1 MLEAYKIAL
10 KGVINMKNKKFTI
23 LLGSVPNSTLFH
35 YPGGGIIATL
45 FDDGIEFKQFRKH
58 YSKSIFLPYRQIR
71 IIEVYRSKNHFDNYW
86 IKFLKLHF
94 INSDGAQ
101 ECYKF
106 VININTLGLKKFKNE
121 LKNRCPNLQEE
132 VL

>member
-1 MLEAYKIAL
+1 MGLFM
-10 KGVINMKNKKFTI
+10 NKNKKFTI

-45 FDDGIEFKQFRKH
+45 LEDGIEFKQFRKH
-58 YSKSIFLPYRQIR
+58 YSESIFLSYRQIR

-86 IKFLKLHF
+86 IKFLTIHF

-101 ECYKF
+101 ECVKF
-106 VININTLGLKKFKNE
+106 VINLNTLGLKKFKNE
-121 LKNRCPNLQEE
+121 LKNRCPNLQE
-132 VL
+132 